1 MKYMMEVS
9 PLKAQEID
17 LTRYV
22 SNLDRRVYTIY
33 NLPEEVIAVIFAYV
47 SRSPHSFR
55 DNLKKLLEDDE
66 LAVGDAAGGRTSFY
80 SEKAARF
87 HEKWVV
93 GYGHSSVAEHA
104 VAHIGIEG
112 ISRLA
117 SAELELANAFNSF
130 TEYSQRYQRPRRGD
144 WYLPPELQDHPEAKS
159 LYADLQ
165 EKAYD
170 TYERLLSG
178 LIDYLTNRL
187 PRHEGESE
195 KRFRIRVEKTA
206 FEDARYV
213 LTLATLTNLGMTG
226 NGRALRDTLVRLL
239 SSRYPE
245 CRQLAREMEREIGR
259 VIPTLLKHVK
269 PSPYIVETREIL
281 EKQTKGA
288 EKIARPFPEP
298 AGGPSARFLHLPD
311 YEDALTQLTL
321 SLLIETSALSYEEA
335 AEKARALSRTEKEA
349 MMEEALKR
357 LRFFDNPLDAFQHL
371 VYRLELK
378 ISEANWH
385 QLLRHNRRTHFTWG
399 LPTTELGYTVPPH
412 IRDAGL
418 TDPFRRLVE
427 QATETHRRLR
437 EICPEAAPYC
447 VTNAHHRQVTA
458 TVTLWELYH
467 LINLRTSPEAQWD
480 IRAVFEELL
489 SALKRHHPALARYAQ
504 RRAGDPPVTG
514 DA

>member
-1 MKYMMEVS
+1 MKG
-9 PLKAQEID
+9 QEID

-22 SNLDRRVYTIY
+22 SNLDRNVYTIY

-47 SRSPHSFR
+47 SRSPLSFR

-66 LAVGDAAGGRTSFY
+66 LAVGDAAGGIASFY

-104 VAHIGIEG
+104 VAHIGIER

-117 SAELELANAFNSF
+117 SAELELANSFNSF

-144 WYLPPELQDHPEAKS
+144 WYLPPELENDPEAKS
-159 LYADLQ
+159 LYCDLQ

-170 TYERLLSG
+170 TYEGLLAG
-178 LIDYLTNRL
+178 LIDYLTDRL
-187 PRHEGESE
+187 PRRDGESE

-226 NGRALRDTLVRLL
+226 NGRALRDTLIRLL

-245 CRQLAREMEREIGR
+245 CRRLAREMEREIGR

-269 PSPYIVETREIL
+269 PSPYLTDTRESL
-281 EKQTKGA
+281 EKQMKET
-288 EKIARPFPEP
+288 ETEARACPES
-298 AGGPSARFLHLPD
+298 AGGPSARFLRLPD
-311 YEDALTQLTL
+311 YEEALTQLTV
-321 SLLIETSALSYEEA
+321 SLWIEHSSLSYEEA
-335 AEKARALSRTEKEA
+335 EAKARALSREEKERLVDD
-349 MMEEALKR
+349 ALKR

-399 LPTTELGYTVPPH
+399 LPTTDLGYTIPPH
-412 IRDAGL
+412 VRDAGL
-418 TDPFRRLVE
+418 SDPFCRLVE
-427 QATETHRRLR
+427 QAAEIHRKIR
-437 EICPEAAPYC
+437 EICPAAAPYC

-489 SALKRHHPALARYAQ
+489 SALKRHHPVLARYAQ
-504 RRAGDPPVTG
+504 RRAGDPAATG
-514 DA
+514 GGALGR

>member
-144 WYLPPELQDHPEAKS
+144 SYLPPELQDHPEAKS

-245 CRQLAREMEREIGR
+245 CRQLAREMEREDRPGR
-259 VIPTLLKHVK
+259 FHASLEHVK
-269 PSPYIVETREIL
+269 PSPYRWLETAKSWKNRG
-281 EKQTKGA
+281 KGA

-298 AGGPSARFLHLPD
+298 RPSGPSARFLHLPD
-311 YEDALTQLTL
+311 YEDAL
-321 SLLIETSALSYEEA
+321 
-335 AEKARALSRTEKEA
+335 
-349 MMEEALKR
+349 
-357 LRFFDNPLDAFQHL
+357 
-371 VYRLELK
+371 
-378 ISEANWH
+378 
-385 QLLRHNRRTHFTWG
+385 RR
-399 LPTTELGYTVPPH
+399 
-412 IRDAGL
+412 R
-418 TDPFRRLVE
+418 TDPFAFDRN
-427 QATETHRRLR
+427 LR
-437 EICPEAAPYC
+437 PLLRGSGGKGPRPQPDRKGSDDGGGAEAA
-447 VTNAHHRQVTA
+447 A
-458 TVTLWELYH
+458 
-467 LINLRTSPEAQWD
+467 
-480 IRAVFEELL
+480 LL
-489 SALKRHHPALARYAQ
+489 
-504 RRAGDPPVTG
+504 
-514 DA
+514 